1 MPWLWQVHVS
11 SPKGCPHKRPRSS
24 RAVAPGEFWAP
35 NPGRGSCWP
44 QPSPQVCQC
53 LSLCWFLDAMM
64 ELAGADHTE
73 LDGQQEMDD
82 FEEENSYGYGAVGNP
97 PDEHTLAEQ
106 AMKEMA
112 YYNML

>member
-1 MPWLWQVHVS
+1 M
-11 SPKGCPHKRPRSS
+11 
-24 RAVAPGEFWAP
+24 
-35 NPGRGSCWP
+35 
-44 QPSPQVCQC
+44 
-53 LSLCWFLDAMM
+53 SLCSLLDAMM
-64 ELAGADHTE
+64 ELAGADHAE
-73 LDGQQEMDD
+73 LDGQQEMED